1 MNEKLE
7 KEIKE
12 WDLSGPHTC
21 YPWTSIP
28 DAIKIT
34 ARHFYNLAL
43 QDVKIEL
50 ERFIREECCPG
61 YSGINVCRDMIK
73 FIDKLTE

>member
-7 KEIKE
+7 KEISAYMHDNLYIE
-12 WDLSGPHTC
+12 TWSEFCD
-21 YPWTSIP
+21 I
-28 DAIKIT
+28 AE
-34 ARHFYNLAL
+34 HFYNLAL
-43 QDVKIEL
+43 QDVKIKL
-50 ERFIREECCPG
+50 ERFIREKCCPG